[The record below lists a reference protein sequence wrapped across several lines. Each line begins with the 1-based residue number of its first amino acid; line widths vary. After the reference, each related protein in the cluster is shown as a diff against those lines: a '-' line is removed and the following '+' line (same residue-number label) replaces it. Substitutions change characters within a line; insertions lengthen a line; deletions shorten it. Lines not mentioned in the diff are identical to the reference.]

1 MLRLRVPDA
10 ARGEIC
16 AVGVAVPGDHPTAL
30 VVEPV
35 GDQLPSLVVLQ
46 HVAVGGALELAQ
58 LTAGQ
63 ERQRRLGADVLAQL
77 LDRRI
82 DPRVAEAQL
91 TDSGLDLASS
101 VLAAARGGA
110 DSTGAELHRR
120 LARARVPHLLLHRD
134 HTLYVVLAD
143 AAVDPSLL
151 ASLAGQV
158 GARRTSDRLPAAG
171 RLPDAAQEASW
182 ALGAAESEGR
192 GGVLYGYEAAVLLP

>member
-63 ERQRRLGADVLAQL
+63 ERQRRLGADLLAQL

-91 TDSGLDLASS
+91 TDSGLDLACS

-143 AAVDPSLL
+143 RAWQRAAAELHIRKQTLGYRIRRIEQITGRGLTRTEHIAEWWIALRAQDLL
-151 ASLAGQV
+151 A
-158 GARRTSDRLPAAG
+158 G
-171 RLPDAAQEASW
+171 RNLS
-182 ALGAAESEGR
+182 
-192 GGVLYGYEAAVLLP
+192 